1 MKDVKTMSGI
11 KMEDRTLKGLR
22 KNPEE
27 LEEMQF
33 LNALTGL
40 IPKSA
45 RIKRIFSEEFIQW
58 AKNTLSRAD
67 SDPDQLDIMALWEM
81 VNKER
86 NDALKENATLKH
98 NCDVMRTAYTKAK
111 TRNEKLLEELDTAR
125 KSSAAKCLEFTLA
138 ARSSHHFPGVTIHS
152 GAPEHTTIDY
162 DLQHADHVTLD
173 LKRTPAGTSFVI
185 GATGLLSTTSPPPLQ
200 PPPKSDQDKRATFTG

>member
-1 MKDVKTMSGI
+1 MSGI

-27 LEEMQF
+27 IEEMQF

-45 RIKRIFSEEFIQW
+45 RIKELFSDEFIQW
-58 AKNTLSRAD
+58 AKNTLAKDRRKEPNPGMD
-67 SDPDQLDIMALWEM
+67 GNLDIMALWSM

-98 NCDVMRTAYTKAK
+98 NCDVIRTAYTKAK
-111 TRNEKLLEELDTAR
+111 TRNEKLLEELDAAR

-138 ARSSHHFPGVTIHS
+138 ARSSHQFPGVTIHS
-152 GAPEHTTIDY
+152 GAPEHTDIDY
-162 DLQHADHVTLD
+162 DLQHTDHITLD
-173 LKRTPAGTSFVI
+173 LQRTPAGTSFVI
-185 GATGLLSTTSPPPLQ
+185 GATGLLPTTSPPPMQ
-200 PPPKSDQDKRATFTG
+200 PPPKSENKRATFTG